1 MPRRRNTA
9 PHVLLLR
16 KAGRR
21 FWYMRY
27 RNSQTGE
34 ELTRSTGTAVR
45 REAEREAARWE
56 EELAKSIVRADGSMP
71 WGEFRVRY
79 LRQSLGGLAQAT
91 ENKASTVLDSVE
103 TLMRPGTIAGI
114 TSARISQ
121 WLADLRAG
129 GRAESTINGYSKHL
143 HAALKFAVDC
153 GYLHEIPKFPVVK
166 RAKTGVKARVMKG
179 RPISQAEFESLL
191 AAVPGVV
198 GPVRAAGWEF
208 YLRSLWTSGLR
219 LDESLSLS
227 WDSLTD
233 MRIDLSGQFP
243 VFRVPSESEKGNR
256 DRILP
261 MAPEFAELLATVPPD
276 RRQGLVFDL
285 PRERERDSRP
295 HPTSVSKVVTAIG
308 QAAGV
313 IVATSARR
321 DKATGERLP
330 KYASAHDLRRSFGTR
345 WAKRVLPQILQVL
358 MRHERIETTLRYY
371 VELDAAETCQ
381 ILWDAHAAAESSRG
395 TNQGTPQ
402 GTQAPGAVAQ
412 SVRAADS

>member
-1 MPRRRNTA
+1 MPRRRA
-9 PHVLLLR
+9 SSPHVLLIR
-16 KAGRR
+16 KAGRK

-27 RNSQTGE
+27 RNGATGE

-56 EELAKSIVRADGSMP
+56 EELARSVARPDGSML
-71 WGEFRVRY
+71 WAEFRVRY

-103 TLMRPGTIAGI
+103 TLMRPGTLAGL
-114 TSARISQ
+114 TPARISQ

-153 GYLHEIPKFPVVK
+153 GYLHEVPKFPVVK

-179 RPISQAEFESLL
+179 RPITAEEFDTLL

-198 GPVRAAGWEF
+198 GPVRAAGWQF
-208 YLRSLWTSGLR
+208 YLRALWTSGLR
-219 LDESLSLS
+219 LDESVGLS
-227 WDSLTD
+227 WDSLSGL
-233 MRIDLSGQFP
+233 RVDLAGPFP

-256 DRILP
+256 DRVLP
-261 MAPEFAELLATVPPD
+261 MAPEFAELLETVPAD
-276 RRQGLVFDL
+276 RRCGLVFDL
-285 PRERERDSRP
+285 PRQRERESRP
-295 HPTSVSKVVTAIG
+295 LSSSVSKLVTAIG
-308 QAAGV
+308 RRSGIV
-313 IVATSARR
+313 VATSARR
-321 DKATGERLP
+321 DKATGDRLP

-381 ILWDAHAAAESSRG
+381 ILWNAHAAAKSQTGDSAGDTVTGGRSSIG
-395 TNQGTPQ
+395 
-402 GTQAPGAVAQ
+402 
-412 SVRAADS
+412 